1 MSNEETILRGE
12 GLVKDYR
19 MGPARLRVLHDVSLS
34 VARGEFLCILGP
46 SGSGKSTL
54 LHLMGLLDRPTEGRV
69 IFEGEDAFARAKRW
83 RDRMRNEAIGF
94 VFQFYYLM
102 PDLSVV
108 ENALL
113 PAMIRTRLAAWPFT
127 RGAERAR
134 ALEVLKDMGLAQ
146 RAHHLPRELSGGERQ
161 RAAIAR
167 ALVHRPRVLFAD
179 EPTGNLDSATG
190 AEIMRVLERLNRKE
204 GLTVIMVT
212 HDDRIAERADR
223 VLHLADGKLLTG
235 RQ

>member
-19 MGPARLRVLHDVSLS
+19 MGSARLRVLHGVDLAVR
-34 VARGEFLCILGP
+34 RGEFLCILGP

-54 LHLMGLLDRPTEGRV
+54 LHLLGLLDRPSAGRV
-69 IFEGEDAFARAKRW
+69 LFEERDAFEERKRW

-102 PDLSVV
+102 PDLSVL

-127 RGAERAR
+127 RWAERAR

-190 AEIMRVLERLNRKE
+190 AEIMRVLERLNRQE
-204 GLTVIMVT
+204 GLTVVMVT
-212 HDDRIAERADR
+212 HDASIAERADR

>member
-1 MSNEETILRGE
+1 MSDEETILRGE

-19 MGPARLRVLHDVSLS
+19 MGPARLRVLHGVDIAVR
-34 VARGEFLCILGP
+34 RGEFLCILGP

-54 LHLMGLLDRPTEGRV
+54 LHLMGLLDRPTAGRV
-69 IFEGEDAFARAKRW
+69 IFEGEDAFSRAKRW

-113 PAMIRTRLAAWPFT
+113 PAMIRTSLAAWPFT

-190 AEIMRVLERLNRKE
+190 AEIMRVLERLNRQE
-204 GLTVIMVT
+204 GLTVVMVT
-212 HDDRIAERADR
+212 HDASIAERADR
-223 VLHLADGKLLTG
+223 VLHLADGKLLKHA
-235 RQ
+235 